1 MAAMLGMIGTVSR
14 RTRAGFEAALAMHE
28 DYQGRVMS
36 RGQARLHFTE
46 FEVLIL
52 RSVSAMRLGEAPA
65 RVLWLC
71 LDGCAS
77 DLIASLAGAG
87 VLLVE
92 AEGELF
98 LTRPID
104 AEVQRA

>member
-1 MAAMLGMIGTVSR
+1 MLRMIGTWQR

-52 RSVSAMRLGEAPA
+52 RSVSAMRLGEAPG
-65 RVLWLC
+65 RVLWIC

-77 DLIASLAGAG
+77 DLIASLVGAG
-87 VLLVE
+87 VSLVE
-92 AEGELF
+92 CEGELF

-104 AEVQRA
+104 AEAKHA